1 MASDNQPVKPTK
13 IFRNKLLAYAFGEPL
28 TERQKRRIAQTD
40 ELIDSLAL
48 KDFED
53 FYGKITLPEVVII
66 IAAYKEADNIGQVL
80 ATLPKTVCGLPAK
93 AIVVTDGE
101 EDGTTKIVREMG
113 HYGIAASVNRGQG
126 AALRLGYQ
134 VAREYGAK
142 YIVTADAD
150 GQSDPNDFE
159 TMLTPLV
166 EGKAEFVNGSRR
178 LGTTASRDVVRNS
191 GVIFFGYLISVLTG
205 TKVTDTANP
214 MRAMDASLTEGLT
227 LAEHQFQ
234 ASELLISAIMSGVTF
249 TEVPIN
255 MKARASGHSKK
266 GSNLTYALNYFR
278 VVIRTYVRERK
289 GLSSTRL
296 KKPE

>member
-1 MASDNQPVKPTK
+1 MASDNQMIKPQK
-13 IFRNKLLAYAFGEPL
+13 IFRNKLLSYAFGEPI

-53 FYGKITLPEVVII
+53 FYSKASLPEVVIV
-66 IAAYKEADNIGQVL
+66 IAAYKEADNIGHVL
-80 ATLPKTVCGLPAK
+80 TTLPKTVCGLSTK

-113 HYGIAASVNRGQG
+113 HYGISAPVNRGQG
-126 AALRLGYQ
+126 AALRLGYR
-134 VAREYGAK
+134 VARNYGAT
-142 YIVTADAD
+142 YIITADAD

-159 TMLTPLV
+159 AMLTPLA
-166 EGKAEFVNGSRR
+166 EGKADFVNGSRR
-178 LGTTASRDVVRNS
+178 LGTTASKDVVRNS

-214 MRAMDASLTEGLT
+214 MRAMRASLTEKFT
-227 LAEHQFQ
+227 LSEHQFQ

-278 VVIRTYVRERK
+278 VVIRSYVREKK
-289 GLSSTRL
+289 GLTRAQSA
-296 KKPE
+296 KV